1 MILDELKNELE
12 QPPTEETQTPAAET
26 EVEMEME
33 MPGGETEKPGMMDDT
48 GTKIDYSGYEP
59 IQFKKT
65 STLVNYF
72 IINTAQFLNS

>member
-12 QPPTEETQTPAAET
+12 QPPTEERPAAEP

-59 IQFKKT
+59 VQFKKT

>member
-1 MILDELKNELE
+1 MILEELQNEAA
-12 QPPTEETQTPAAET
+12 QPAAAEDARPA
-26 EVEMEME
+26 EPEAEMEME
-33 MPGGETEKPGMMDDT
+33 MPGEGETEKPGMMDDT

-72 IINTAQFLNS
+72 IINTAQFLNA